1 MNGTN
6 NDWLKTVKSKLKM
19 EGDRFL
25 QESVTEITFQTYC
38 QFMKEG
44 ERQSFEA
51 QYFLRRRRLT
61 IFGLLLYLYPDERA
75 YLEAL
80 ENEIW
85 QICNE
90 FTWCLPAHLD
100 QDLEEQS
107 YQSYKQT
114 NRLNYTVD
122 LFAAETAFSL
132 AEIVSLFDGQ
142 LDQFLI
148 DKIKIEVDRRIFTPY
163 LSTEFH
169 WETATH
175 NWASVCAGSI
185 GSAALY
191 LLEGNEQKGILD
203 RVIVTIEYYLKG
215 FEDDGACQ
223 EGYGYWQYG
232 FGYFI
237 YFADLLRKYQNINL
251 LDNPKVKRIAMFQQN
266 SFLALNYV
274 MNFADAE
281 PKAKPMIGFTHYL
294 HQQFPNVHVPP
305 NHLIASDIVDPCG
318 RWAPAI
324 RELWWYDPTIHGD
337 EWPEISQLFDH
348 TSIFLSRWKEKGENY
363 AFALKS
369 GHNNEPHNHNDIGQF
384 ILYGMG
390 QVFLRDLG
398 SGQYNKAYFSD
409 ERYQF
414 LCNSAEGHSVPV
426 VNGYQPAGQ
435 EYKGVFTKVEQHA
448 SLDDIEVDMR
458 KAYQDQTLEKFTR
471 TFTCNK
477 ENRSLVLKDAFQFS
491 QKPEM
496 LIESFIAADLPYRF
510 KEDSIVLSG
519 DNGELELF
527 YDNKKVVLTVRR
539 RHFNNH
545 QGVQECFLHILFE
558 LKQPTKILDLKFAF
572 VFK

>member
-1 MNGTN
+1 MNVTN

-19 EGDRFL
+19 EGDRYL
-25 QESVTEITFQTYC
+25 QESVSEITFQTYR

-107 YQSYKQT
+107 YETYKQT
-114 NRLNYTVD
+114 NQLCYTID
-122 LFAAETAFSL
+122 LFASETAFSL
-132 AEIVSLFDGQ
+132 AEIVSLFEEQ
-142 LDQFLI
+142 LDDFLVN
-148 DKIKIEVDRRIFTPY
+148 KIKIEIDRRIFTPY
-163 LSTEFH
+163 LNTHFH

-191 LLEGNEQKGILD
+191 LLEGNEQKTIID
-203 RVIVTIEYYLKG
+203 RVIVTMEYYLKG

-237 YFADLLRKYQNINL
+237 YFADLLKKYQNIDL
-251 LDNPKVKRIAMFQQN
+251 LDNPKVKRIALFQQN
-266 SFLALNYV
+266 SFLALNHV

-294 HQQFPNVHVPP
+294 HQQFPKVHVPP
-305 NHLIASDIVDPCG
+305 HHLVASDIVDPCG

-324 RELWWYDPTIHGD
+324 RELWWHDPTTHGD

-348 TSIFLSRWKEKGENY
+348 TSIFLSRWKAKGENFG
-363 AFALKS
+363 FAVKA

-384 ILYGMG
+384 ILYGMD

-398 SGQYNKAYFSD
+398 SGQYNKAYFGD
-409 ERYQF
+409 GRYQF
-414 LCNSAEGHSVPV
+414 LCNSSEGHSVPV

-448 SLDDIEVDMR
+448 SYDQIEVDMTE
-458 KAYQDQTLEKFTR
+458 AYQDQTLERFTR
-471 TFTCNK
+471 TYTSNK
-477 ENRSLVLKDAFQFS
+477 EHTSLVMKDFFQFS
-491 QKPEM
+491 QEPDM
-496 LIESFIAADLPYRF
+496 LIESFIVADLPYYL
-510 KEDSIVLSG
+510 KEGYILLTG
-519 DNGELELF
+519 NKGELELS
-527 YDNKKVVLTVRR
+527 YDNKKVGSTVRR
-539 RHFNNH
+539 RHFINH
-545 QGVQECFLHILFE
+545 QGLKEYFLHILFE
-558 LKQPTKILDLKFAF
+558 LKQPTKILDLEFAF